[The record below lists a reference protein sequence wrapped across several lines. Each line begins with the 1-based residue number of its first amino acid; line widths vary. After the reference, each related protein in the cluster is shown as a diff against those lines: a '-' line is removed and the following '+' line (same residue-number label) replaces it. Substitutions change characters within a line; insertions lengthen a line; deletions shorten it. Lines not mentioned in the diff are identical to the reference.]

1 MRTQCKLWD
10 KKDKWKINSKENYL
24 NRQYK
29 ISQVVNYPE
38 NKNNSNINLGYQAN
52 FFLFLLI
59 PKEGC
64 YSYLLLQAMFSCK
77 LSANVSNTLI
87 QCTIF
92 RAPFTY

>member
-10 KKDKWKINSKENYL
+10 NKDKWKISSKENYL

-29 ISQVVNYPE
+29 MSQVVNYPE

-59 PKEGC
+59 LKEGC